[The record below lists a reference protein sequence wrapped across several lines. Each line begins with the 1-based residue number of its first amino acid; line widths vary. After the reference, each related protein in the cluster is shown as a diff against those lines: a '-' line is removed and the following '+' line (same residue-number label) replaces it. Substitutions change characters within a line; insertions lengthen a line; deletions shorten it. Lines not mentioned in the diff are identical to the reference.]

1 MADIGT
7 RLDSDSLVLWRGR
20 DFKWTFENLDASGE
34 PVNFPAGTLYFEL
47 QTSPKTEWEFDIVGA
62 VATIKVESTDAD
74 AIPDRTKWQL
84 VFLPDG
90 EASGGD
96 PLAWGTVSKVG

>member
-34 PVNFPAGTLYFEL
+34 PVNFPAGRLYFEL
-47 QTSPKTEWEFDIVGA
+47 QTSPTTEWEFDIVGST
-62 VATIKVESTDAD
+62 ATIKVESTDAD
-74 AIPDRTKWQL
+74 DIADRTKWQL

-90 EASGGD
+90 ETSGGD
-96 PLAWGTVSKVG
+96 PLAWGTVAKVG